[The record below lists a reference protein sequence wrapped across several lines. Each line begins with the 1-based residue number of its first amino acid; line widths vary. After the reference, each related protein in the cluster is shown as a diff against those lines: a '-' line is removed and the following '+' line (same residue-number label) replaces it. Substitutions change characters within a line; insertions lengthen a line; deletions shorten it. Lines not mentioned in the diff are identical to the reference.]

1 MDSQDKKANSIVHHF
16 YLIADRVSLI
26 KRLALNFSFSIHND
40 FMILDFIIIKENERE
55 RCPVINM
62 KN

>member
-16 YLIADRVSLI
+16 YLIDRVSLI